1 MIIADAVIFGEDVQA
16 MTPLATL
23 AAVVGLGVWQWL
35 QQRNKPLPNAPK
47 PQPGPIVPVP
57 LPGPI
62 DTRMLALLAVL
73 VQAADAI
80 RLMYAPSLPP
90 IKMPD
95 GLVPPDQK

>member
-35 QQRNKPLPNAPK
+35 QNRKPTPNMPQ

-57 LPGPI
+57 MPGPI
-62 DTRMLALLAVL
+62 DSRMLALLAVL

-80 RLMYAPSLPP
+80 RLMYAPALPP

-95 GLVPPDQK
+95 GLVPSDQK